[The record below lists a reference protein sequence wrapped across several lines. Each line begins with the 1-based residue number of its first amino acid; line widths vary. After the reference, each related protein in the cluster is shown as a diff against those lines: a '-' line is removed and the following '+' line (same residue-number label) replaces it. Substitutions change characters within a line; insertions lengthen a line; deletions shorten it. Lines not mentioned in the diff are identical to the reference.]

1 MMKKSDQELKKYIIE
16 GIKFVFMARN
26 IKWSLDLESVV
37 LNMLRTKSGR
47 SDLRKMLKSYSKN
60 SDSSVMKVIDNI
72 EYLMSLLYVDCR
84 LWGGI

>member
-1 MMKKSDQELKKYIIE
+1 MIKKSDRELKKYIIE

-37 LNMLRTKSGR
+37 INMLRTKSGR
-47 SDLRKMLKSYSKN
+47 FELRKMLKSYSRN
-60 SDSSVMKVIDNI
+60 LDSSVRKVVDNI

-84 LWGGI
+84 L